1 MTTSAANLRNT
12 STRTKVLAAIAI
24 VAAVLYLLLDLRGGL
39 DWLHL
44 VLKPIPVLML
54 ALWVSTL
61 PLKGRYQMAIAA
73 GLLLSALGDVLL
85 EISDA
90 TFLFGLVAFL
100 LGHVAY
106 IVAFVQDC
114 RRLCPWRAVAAY
126 AYGALAFAFL
136 LATGDLGAMTVPVLL
151 YVIVITSMLWR
162 AASRVDAPGVLAFSA
177 RAGLIGALFFVAS
190 DSILSFRMFGTP
202 INLGGLAVMATYW
215 LGQLGIALSAMQSA
229 ALADISAGA
238 RPA

>member
-1 MTTSAANLRNT
+1 MSTSAATLRNT

-24 VAAVLYLLLDLRGGL
+24 VTGAVYLLLDLGGGL

-61 PLKGRYQMAIAA
+61 PVKGRYQMAIAA
-73 GLLLSALGDVLL
+73 GLLLSAFGDVLL

-90 TFLFGLVAFL
+90 TSLFGLVAFL

-106 IVAFVQDC
+106 IVAFLQDC
-114 RRLCPWRAVAAY
+114 RKLCPWRAVAAY

-136 LATGDLGAMTVPVLL
+136 LATGDPGAMTIPVLL
-151 YVIVITSMLWR
+151 YVIVITTMLWR
-162 AASRVDAPGVLAFSA
+162 AASRVGAPGVSEFSA

-190 DSILSFRMFGTP
+190 DSILSFHMFDTP
-202 INLGGLAVMATYW
+202 IQLGGIAVMATYW
-215 LGQLGIALSAMQSA
+215 LGQLGIALSALRRSV
-229 ALADISAGA
+229 
-238 RPA
+238 